1 MRKSQIGLKSIG
13 VGANK
18 VVKASVV
25 AGLLAIGVRFD
36 IASVLLSLVA
46 CMLLV
51 FYPLERLPTAAICL
65 MLVAGVVQQI
75 IAMRTAFDQYIFASW
90 AQQWRIESVNA
101 DAEMVSFDQ
110 ALADIGL
117 LRNVNRTRS
126 LDERITGAV
135 RLLRHQALCV
145 AMQVAAWFYLMV
157 CIR

>member
-13 VGANK
+13 GGANK
-18 VVKASVV
+18 AVKASVV

-36 IASVLLSLVA
+36 IASVLLSLAA
-46 CMLLV
+46 CMMLV
-51 FYPLERLPTAAICL
+51 IYPLEVRSIAAICL

-101 DAEMVSFDQ
+101 DAEMASFDQ

-126 LDERITGAV
+126 LDERIAGAM

-145 AMQVAAWFYLMV
+145 ALQVTAWFYLMV
-157 CIR
+157 CIH

>member
-1 MRKSQIGLKSIG
+1 MRKSQIGSKSIDIK
-13 VGANK
+13 ASK
-18 VVKASVV
+18 AVKASVV

-90 AQQWRIESVNA
+90 AQLWRTESVNT
-101 DAEMVSFDQ
+101 DDEMDSFDQ

-117 LRNVNRTRS
+117 LPNVNRTRS
-126 LDERITGAV
+126 LDERITGAL

-145 AMQVAAWFYLMV
+145 ALQVAAWFYLMV